1 MNYYELL
8 EVSPN
13 ASKEVLRAAYKSLMQ
28 RHHPDKHQ
36 ADSAMASRAALIA
49 QAYGVL
55 SDAGQR
61 AAYDAQLKQAA
72 VRPAPPTG
80 YTVPRP
86 RRPAAPA
93 PTSNGYLWLLAIVIL
108 AAGGLMWSLSSKK
121 KPAPP
126 AATVVLATGAP
137 ALPDKLPSAEPAK
150 TSPVAEVRKLSLS
163 LLGSELRVVLASTEP
178 LADGVES
185 SRHIL
190 SIPAVTVEI
199 GNIESDKF
207 ASLLAQHQDEVIQKL
222 SEKLAYA
229 PYAEL
234 RIEGDKFLNRFIADA
249 LRDITGTQ
257 GLGDKAN
264 AGSLDP
270 NRYGVVAV
278 SLPASFALR

>member
-36 ADSAMASRAALIA
+36 ADSAMANRAALIA

-61 AAYDAQLKQAA
+61 AAYDAQLKQTA
-72 VRPAPPTG
+72 VRPALPTG
-80 YTVPRP
+80 YTAPRP
-86 RRPAAPA
+86 RRTAAPA
-93 PTSNGYLWLLAIVIL
+93 TTSNWYLWLLAIVIL

-126 AATVVLATGAP
+126 AATAMLVAGAP
-137 ALPDKLPSAEPAK
+137 ALPDKPLSAEPAK
-150 TSPVAEVRKLSLS
+150 TSPAATEVRKLS

-207 ASLLAQHQDEVIQKL
+207 ASLLTQHQDEVIQKL

-278 SLPASFALR
+278 SLPASFSLR

>member
-36 ADSAMASRAALIA
+36 ADSAMANRAALIA

-72 VRPAPPTG
+72 VRPVLPTG

-121 KPAPP
+121 KPALPT
-126 AATVVLATGAP
+126 ATAVLVAGAP
-137 ALPDKLPSAEPAK
+137 ALPDKL
-150 TSPVAEVRKLSLS
+150 LSLI
-163 LLGSELRVVLASTEP
+163 
-178 LADGVES
+178 
-185 SRHIL
+185 HI
-190 SIPAVTVEI
+190 
-199 GNIESDKF
+199 
-207 ASLLAQHQDEVIQKL
+207 
-222 SEKLAYA
+222 
-229 PYAEL
+229 
-234 RIEGDKFLNRFIADA
+234 
-249 LRDITGTQ
+249 
-257 GLGDKAN
+257 
-264 AGSLDP
+264 
-270 NRYGVVAV
+270 
-278 SLPASFALR
+278 

>member
-72 VRPAPPTG
+72 VRPALPTG

-126 AATVVLATGAP
+126 SATAVLLTGAP
-137 ALPDKLPSAEPAK
+137 ALPDKPHSAEPAK
-150 TSPVAEVRKLSLS
+150 TSPAATEVRKLS

-207 ASLLAQHQDEVIQKL
+207 ASLLTQHQDEVIQKL

-229 PYAEL
+229 SYAEL

-278 SLPASFALR
+278 SLPASFSLR

>member
-55 SDAGQR
+55 SDAGRR
-61 AAYDAQLKQAA
+61 AAYDAQLKQTA
-72 VRPAPPTG
+72 VPTPLPAGYPT
-80 YTVPRP
+80 PRP

-93 PTSNGYLWLLAIVIL
+93 PTSNWYLWLLAIVIL
-108 AAGGLMWSLSSKK
+108 AAGGLIGSLSGKK
-121 KPAPP
+121 NPAPP
-126 AATVVLATGAP
+126 VATAALVASAP
-137 ALPDKLPSAEPAK
+137 LLPEKPASTEPAK
-150 TSPVAEVRKLSLS
+150 ASPAAAEVRKLSM
-163 LLGSELRVVLASTEP
+163 LGSELRVVLATTEP
-178 LADGVES
+178 QADGVES

-199 GNIESDKF
+199 GSIESEKF
-207 ASLLAQHQDEVIQKL
+207 AGLLTQHQDEVIQKL

-229 PYAEL
+229 SYAEL

-257 GLGDKAN
+257 GLGDKAG
-264 AGSLDP
+264 AGSPDP

-278 SLPASFALR
+278 SLPSSFSLR

>member
-36 ADSAMASRAALIA
+36 ADSAMASRAALIV

-61 AAYDAQLKQAA
+61 AAYDVQLKQTA
-72 VRPAPPTG
+72 VRSALPAG
-80 YTVPRP
+80 YAAPRP
-86 RRPAAPA
+86 RRTAAPA
-93 PTSNGYLWLLAIVIL
+93 TTSNWYLWLLAIVIL

-126 AATVVLATGAP
+126 VATAVLVTGAP
-137 ALPDKLPSAEPAK
+137 ALPDKLPSTEPAK
-150 TSPVAEVRKLSLS
+150 TGPAAEVRKLS
-163 LLGSELRVVLASTEP
+163 LLGSELRVVLATTEP

-199 GNIESDKF
+199 GNIESEKF
-207 ASLLAQHQDEVIQKL
+207 ASLLTQHQDELIQKL

-249 LRDITGTQ
+249 LRDITVTQ
-257 GLGDKAN
+257 GLGDKAS